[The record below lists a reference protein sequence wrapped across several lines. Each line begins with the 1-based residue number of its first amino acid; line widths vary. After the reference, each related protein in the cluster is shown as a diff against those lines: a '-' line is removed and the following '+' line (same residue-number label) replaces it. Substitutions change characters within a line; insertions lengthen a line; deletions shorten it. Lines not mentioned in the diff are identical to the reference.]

1 MGHRAAAMTTNIHD
15 DAGTPSLPVLLF
27 ALLGAPVVWMLH
39 LLLSYAAVAI
49 DCATPWRGARIVIA
63 VITVIAIGLS
73 LGSGWL
79 ARRVWLR
86 ARAIDRPVDDAW
98 DARMGERTARISFLM
113 VAGLAMSLLFALAIV
128 YAAIPLLFVAT
139 CALKVA

>member
-1 MGHRAAAMTTNIHD
+1 MTTNIPD

-27 ALLGAPVVWMLH
+27 ALLGAPVTWMLH
-39 LLLSYAAVAI
+39 LFFVYAAVAI
-49 DCATPWRGARIVIA
+49 DCATPWRGARV
-63 VITVIAIGLS
+63 VVTLITVVAIGLS

-79 ARRVWLR
+79 ARRVWVR
-86 ARAIDRPVDDAW
+86 ARAIDRPMDDAW
-98 DARMGERTARISFLM
+98 DARMGERTARVSFLM

-128 YAAIPLLFVAT
+128 FAAVPLLFVAT

>member
-1 MGHRAAAMTTNIHD
+1 MGHRAAAMTTNIPD

-27 ALLGAPVVWMLH
+27 ALLGAPVAWTLH
-39 LLLSYAAVAI
+39 LLFSYAAVAI
-49 DCATPWRGARIVIA
+49 DCATPWRGARVVVTLVTVIA
-63 VITVIAIGLS
+63 VGAS

-86 ARAIDRPVDDAW
+86 ARAIDRPIDDAW
-98 DARMGERTARISFLM
+98 DARMGERTARVSFLM
-113 VAGLAMSLLFALAIV
+113 VTGLAMSLLFALAIV

-139 CALKVA
+139 CALEVA